1 MTESVYNAGCIFQ
14 HPVHGLRGCGESERE
29 KERGELGL
37 SDAARGLVYSRASD
51 DNVHAAL
58 NLPLLPPSS
67 RELGRGVVP
76 PPPSFFFHRSF
87 LPLHYIIFHSFRR
100 TFPSVASRC
109 APPSSPSFAI
119 TIFFLFS
126 FVRVD
131 LLLLFPFLCSYFIR
145 AGVSSRLAEKV

>member
-1 MTESVYNAGCIFQ
+1 MYIPAPRSRIAR
-14 HPVHGLRGCGESERE
+14 LWRERAR
-29 KERGELGL
+29 ERKSELGL

-67 RELGRGVVP
+67 RELGRGGSP
-76 PPPSFFFHRSF
+76 LLFFHRFF

-100 TFPSVASRC
+100 TFLSVASRC

-126 FVRVD
+126 FVCVD